1 MDLRVQGIALQ
12 LRWLW
17 LQRMD
22 QLWVPVLGKV
32 DPITVAFFPASTRFS
47 TGDGKSFFFW
57 IDPWLDDVGLAVST
71 PDLYAAIPSL
81 IRRARTV
88 ADVLH
93 DNAWIHDIRG
103 ALTVSVLVQYVE
115 LRHRLQ
121 GSHWTT

>member
-22 QLWVPVLGKV
+22 QSQVHVLGKV
-32 DPITVAFFPASTRFS
+32 DPITVTFFPASTRFS

-57 IDPWLDDVGLAVST
+57 IDPWLDDVSLAVST
-71 PDLYAAIPSL
+71 PDLSAAIPSW
-81 IRRARTV
+81 IRRVRTV

-93 DNAWIHDIRG
+93 DNAWICDIRG
-103 ALTVSVLVQYVE
+103 AVTVSVLVQYVE
-115 LRHRLQ
+115 L
-121 GSHWTT
+121 